1 MRVLSLITELCDAFR
16 FIVFIYLSIYLFIYS
31 LFIVDGQTQCNVNNQ
46 NSCAYHKYANGR
58 QLPKNDLVKKIIIP
72 K

>member
-1 MRVLSLITELCDAFR
+1 MRVLSLITELCNAFR

-46 NSCAYHKYANGR
+46 NSCAYHKYAN
-58 QLPKNDLVKKIIIP
+58 
-72 K
+72 